1 MRKSSTS
8 SVSTYSEPVVLGYFL
23 QQFHSRGGTVL
34 YNSRDMQPGDRS
46 EPEEDGPEPF
56 DSETH
61 LRILDVQERRPFGH
75 EVHCLSEPS
84 MHLVRARVNDHGDL
98 SNGSRIEVNSDGL
111 GPLSEV
117 RHRDLSAS
125 ANGELTEAII
135 GVISEDSERHLG
147 FYNRANNLSLKMHA
161 FQLLPGIGKAKALQM
176 VQIRGIVGWSKF
188 EEVDEAC
195 GINSVRLLAER
206 YVKEMEDATQSTRL
220 LDLLVRSEM

>member
-1 MRKSSTS
+1 
-8 SVSTYSEPVVLGYFL
+8 
-23 QQFHSRGGTVL
+23 
-34 YNSRDMQPGDRS
+34 MQPGDQS

>member
-1 MRKSSTS
+1 
-8 SVSTYSEPVVLGYFL
+8 
-23 QQFHSRGGTVL
+23 
-34 YNSRDMQPGDRS
+34 MQPGDQG

-61 LRILDVQERRPFGH
+61 LRILDIQERRPFGH

-84 MHLVRARVNDHGDL
+84 MHLVRARVNDQGDM
-98 SNGSRIEVNSDGL
+98 SSGSKIEVDSDNL

-117 RHRDLSAS
+117 RHRDLSPS
-125 ANGELTEAII
+125 ANGELTKATM
-135 GVISEDSERHLG
+135 GVISEDSEKHLG

-161 FQLLPGIGKAKALQM
+161 FQLLPGIGNAKALQM
-176 VQIRGIVGWSKF
+176 VQIRGIAGWSNF

-206 YVKEMEDATQSTRL
+206 YVKEMEDATQSPRL

>member
-1 MRKSSTS
+1 M
-8 SVSTYSEPVVLGYFL
+8 YSEPVILGDFL

-34 YNSRDMQPGDRS
+34 YNSRDMQPRDQS
-46 EPEEDGPEPF
+46 EPEEDGSEPF

-61 LRILDVQERRPFGH
+61 LRILDIQERRPFGH

-84 MHLVRARVNDHGDL
+84 MHLVRARVNDQGDM
-98 SNGSRIEVNSDGL
+98 SSGSKIEVDSDNL

-117 RHRDLSAS
+117 RHRDLSPS
-125 ANGELTEAII
+125 ANGELTKATM
-135 GVISEDSERHLG
+135 GVISEDSEKHLG

-161 FQLLPGIGKAKALQM
+161 FQLLPGIGNAKALQM
-176 VQIRGIVGWSKF
+176 VQIRGIAGWSNF
-188 EEVDEAC
+188 EEIDEAC

-206 YVKEMEDATQSTRL
+206 YVKEMEDATQSPRL